1 MIASEI
7 VTQRKQS
14 NVDCH
19 PRRAAIVSMLR
30 PVVTSMLVGVHRAMI
45 QINDLPLSPATM
57 GFESAGIAPIL
68 LFGINL
74 ALGAAVGAIVGLV
87 IGVVGA
93 ILWPHQDAKSSSML
107 GPESLS

>member
-1 MIASEI
+1 MLDRR
-7 VTQRKQS
+7 RKKPLMS
-14 NVDCH
+14 IIG
-19 PRRAAIVSMLR
+19 RSMM
-30 PVVTSMLVGVHRAMI
+30 VVLITLLGALGGLLVGVYRAMI
-45 QINDLPLSPATM
+45 QINALPPSPATM

-74 ALGAAVGAIVGLV
+74 SLGAAVGAIVGLV

-93 ILWPHQDAKSSSML
+93 ILWPRQDAKSSSML

>member
-1 MIASEI
+1 MIVSEI

-19 PRRAAIVSMLR
+19 PRRAAIVSMPR
-30 PVVTSMLVGVHRAMI
+30 PVVTTMLVGVYRAMI
-45 QINDLPLSPATM
+45 RINDLPLSPATM
-57 GFESAGIAPIL
+57 GFESAGIAPIV

-74 ALGAAVGAIVGLV
+74 SLGAAVGTIVGLV

-93 ILWPHQDAKSSSML
+93 ILWPRQDAKSSSML